1 MLDEGSNS
9 PDLLLFAIYEGVE
22 HRMPPIPGVF
32 EVIDQE
38 QTWIGPL
45 RRPSKVFGGGGVLE
59 HRSRTLPVGRVFGK
73 PRCPLA
79 MNGHSPRQSASGN
92 RD

>member
-45 RRPSKVFGGGGVLE
+45 RRPSKVFGGGGSWNTGAGHCLWAGCLE
-59 HRSRTLPVGRVFGK
+59 
-73 PRCPLA
+73 
-79 MNGHSPRQSASGN
+79 SPGAP
-92 RD
+92 

>member
-45 RRPSKVFGGGGVLE
+45 RRPSKVFGGGGPGTQEQDTACGQGVWKAQ
-59 HRSRTLPVGRVFGK
+59 V
-73 PRCPLA
+73 PLS
-79 MNGHSPRQSASGN
+79 HEWPQSQTICFW
-92 RD
+92 